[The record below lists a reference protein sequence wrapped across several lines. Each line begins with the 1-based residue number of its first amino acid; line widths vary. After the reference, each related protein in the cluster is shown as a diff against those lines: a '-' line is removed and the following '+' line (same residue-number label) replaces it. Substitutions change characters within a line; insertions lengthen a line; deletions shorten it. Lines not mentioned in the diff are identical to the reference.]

1 MDRDSDYIKILVES
15 LIKKVEILDD
25 ILKENEKQKSAVS
38 EEKFNDVL
46 FEETLNNKEKYINE
60 LNSLD
65 SGFETVYNR
74 VRDVFQDE
82 KSKSIYGEEIR
93 HMKELIGKITDKT
106 LEIQR
111 QEKSN
116 EQLVMKKLG
125 DERNDIVQT
134 KSLRKAASDY
144 YKNMNKV
151 DYIEP
156 QFMDKKQ

>member
-15 LIKKVEILDD
+15 LVKKVEILDG

-82 KSKSIYGEEIR
+82 KSKGIYGEEIR
-93 HMKELIGKITDKT
+93 YMKELIGKITDKT

-116 EQLVMKKLG
+116 EQFVMKKLG

>member
-15 LIKKVEILDD
+15 LVKKVEILDG

-82 KSKSIYGEEIR
+82 KSKGIYGEEIR

>member
-93 HMKELIGKITDKT
+93 HMKELIGKITNKT